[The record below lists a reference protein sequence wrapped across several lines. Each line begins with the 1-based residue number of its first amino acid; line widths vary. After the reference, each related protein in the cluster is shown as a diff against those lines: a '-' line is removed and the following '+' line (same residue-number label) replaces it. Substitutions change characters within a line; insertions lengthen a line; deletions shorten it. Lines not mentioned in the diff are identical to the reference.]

1 MSYCYIDLQDTNY
14 KASLTDHKVFAKHE
28 NPPIDRLMNIY
39 DAYTKH
45 HKWKSVWPIYPE
57 EFTAKHN
64 NLIGY
69 YDKNRLVAWSLIY
82 CVSKHAVEC
91 EQFAWDYENPKL
103 RLGIE
108 SMKTECAIY
117 KELGYKIIILGESH
131 NYKRSIDGF
140 KIFGKE
146 NLGSTSTV

>member
-1 MSYCYIDLQDTNY
+1 MIYARIDLSKTNY
-14 KASLTDHKVFAKHE
+14 EVISEYRKLKLPPVIPSTLEAIYNAYCVHKKF
-28 NPPIDRLMNIY
+28 
-39 DAYTKH
+39 
-45 HKWKSVWPIYPE
+45 KSVMPIFE
-57 EFTAKHN
+57 EEYYDN
-64 NLIGY
+64 NNEVFGY
-69 YDKNRLVAWSLIY
+69 YNKEEKLVAFSLLRCY
-82 CVSKHAVEC
+82 NKKNVEAV
-91 EQFAWDYENPKL
+91 QFAWDYENPKL

-146 NLGSTSTV
+146 NLGSTNTV

>member
-1 MSYCYIDLQDTNY
+1 MSYCYIDLKDTNY

-45 HKWKSVWPIYPE
+45 HKWNSVWPIYPE

-146 NLGSTSTV
+146 NLGSTNTV

>member
-28 NPPIDRLMNIY
+28 NPPIDRLMDIY

-45 HKWKSVWPIYPE
+45 HKWESVWPIYPE

-91 EQFAWDYENPKL
+91 EQFAWNYENPKL

-146 NLGSTSTV
+146 NLGSTNTV

>member
-28 NPPIDRLMNIY
+28 KPPIDRLMDIY

-45 HKWKSVWPIYPE
+45 HKWESVWPIYPE

-146 NLGSTSTV
+146 NLGSTNTV